1 MGEQFYVKRLW
12 NVSEGSLG
20 PRDQCRV
27 TQGFWL
33 ESLTYSSRLVPTAAQ
48 PSLKP
53 RITHGWGAAQ
63 PGWGGKSRSWSLEPT
78 NVASS

>member
-27 TQGFWL
+27 TQVIGSHSCTAIPEAKDHPWL
-33 ESLTYSSRLVPTAAQ
+33 GRSTA
-48 PSLKP
+48 
-53 RITHGWGAAQ
+53 RVGWEV
-63 PGWGGKSRSWSLEPT
+63 KILEPGT
-78 NVASS
+78 HQCG